1 MEEYRSTL
9 LIMTIKERLS
19 LLQILPTQ
27 GSVSEMVDVY
37 DLARELKLSDEE
49 KGEVNYIEL
58 GDSIK
63 WDFNKDPNKEI
74 KLSKDQLKIV
84 LNQIDEL
91 DKHKKVPLSMIE
103 LIIKL
108 KEYGKYNET
117 GTIHS

>member
-1 MEEYRSTL
+1 MV
-9 LIMTIKERLS
+9 IKDRLS

-49 KGEVNYIEL
+49 KGEVNYIES
-58 GDSIK
+58 DNSIK

-103 LIIKL
+103 LILYL
-108 KEYGKYNET
+108 KNYGKCLENNT
-117 GTIHS
+117 QDS